1 MSCQITLIPMSA
13 AAPSV
18 TVPMLEE
25 DGLFA
30 PDGALVYSHCRYRL
44 TLSCLNG
51 PGPSLQ
57 ELQNAAVLINDEPVS
72 VRWRKRGGGI
82 QGEFTEPNDGFVFR
96 GAFGYAEL
104 VLLLHAGGKQLCL
117 RSGFL
122 AVMIRESRL
131 NQSVQ
136 TMAEYVCERRE
147 DFLFGGQSGSRV
159 RVGLKKYGRQ
169 NLFTLLALAQEAV
182 SVYEAGYPYFKAN
195 CRFQIQKSPAVQPL
209 ERLQAIAPATIQH
222 AVCHPEELQPAAE
235 HTGIRYGRGNYQPRR
250 ALGLT
255 NTVSMETYENQALLG
270 FLKTLLDEIR
280 RLRNHGGVLLEGSR
294 KKEDGGLLF
303 SPWFLLAPVRKRLED
318 TMHPLR
324 QLECRLA
331 RLLRLYEQLLPI
343 AAPRLR
349 RAPRL
354 TPVFR
359 SVWEYSRIY
368 ECSRRWFLF
377 GLYNF
382 DGRKQFLPFLRAPDL
397 YEVYIL
403 SRLFDALEADGW
415 TADAPERREYPLP
428 EIRPISWPAVPDFGN
443 LFGYQKDGVVLT
455 IYYQPVV
462 YSGLDPSAGSNGV
475 GLCRNTSISYRNE
488 PDPYSERDAAQGNYY
503 LPDFLL
509 KIQKDGRTRYI
520 VADAKF
526 ASLMNVRRSQL
537 PALVYKYLFSISPIN
552 PEDTLSGLCI
562 FCGQSVKEE
571 SGFLNIRDLRPDAP
585 EPFAAIVTFPG
596 GAADLPLMEFLK
608 KCLS

>member
-1 MSCQITLIPMSA
+1 MNCQMTLIPMSA

-18 TVPMLEE
+18 TFPLLEE

-30 PDGALVYSHCRYRL
+30 PDGVLVYSHCRYHL
-44 TLSCLNG
+44 MLSCLDG

-57 ELQNAAVLINDEPVS
+57 SLQNSAVLINDEPAS
-72 VRWRKRGGGI
+72 VHWSKKGGNI

-96 GAFGYAEL
+96 DAFGYAEL
-104 VLLLHAGGKQLCL
+104 VLLLHTDGKLLCL

-122 AVMIRESRL
+122 AVMIRESGL

-136 TMAEYVCERRE
+136 AMAEYVCERRE

-159 RVGLKKYGRQ
+159 RVGLKKYGRR
-169 NLFTLLALAQEAV
+169 NLFTLLALAQEAAG
-182 SVYEAGYPYFKAN
+182 VYESGYPYFKAN
-195 CRFQIQKSPAVQPL
+195 CRFQIQKTPAVQPL
-209 ERLQAIAPATIQH
+209 ERLQYIAPATIQH
-222 AVCHPEELQPAAE
+222 AVCHPEELQPAAGY
-235 HTGIRYGRGNYQPRR
+235 TGIRHGGRNYQPRR

-255 NTVSMETYENQALLG
+255 NTVSMETYENQVLLG
-270 FLKTLLDEIR
+270 FLKALLDEIR
-280 RLRNHGGVLLEGSR
+280 RLRNHGGVLLDGSR

-318 TMHPLR
+318 TIHPLG
-324 QLECRLA
+324 QLEDRLT
-331 RLLRLYEQLLPI
+331 RLLRLYERLLPI
-343 AAPRLR
+343 AAPKLR
-349 RAPRL
+349 HAPRL

-359 SVWEYSRIY
+359 SVPEYSRIY
-368 ECSRRWFLF
+368 ECCRRWFQF

-382 DGRKQFLPFLRAPDL
+382 DERKQLLPFLRAPDL

-403 SRLFDALEADGW
+403 SRLFDVLEADGW
-415 TADAPERREYPLP
+415 TADKPERRDYPLP
-428 EIRPISWPAVPDFGN
+428 ETRPRSWPAVPDFGN
-443 LFGYQKDGVVLT
+443 LFGYQKDGITLT
-455 IYYQPVV
+455 VYYQPVI

-475 GLCRNTSISYRNE
+475 GLCRNTSISYKNE

-526 ASLMNVRRSQL
+526 ASLPNVKRYQL
-537 PALVYKYLFSISPIN
+537 PALVYKYLFSISPMDQK
-552 PEDTLSGLCI
+552 DTLSGLCI
-562 FCGQSVKEE
+562 FCGQSVEE
-571 SGFLNIRDLRPDAP
+571 KSGFLNIRDLRPDAP

-596 GAADLPLMEFLK
+596 GAEDLPLTEFLK
-608 KCLS
+608 KCLF